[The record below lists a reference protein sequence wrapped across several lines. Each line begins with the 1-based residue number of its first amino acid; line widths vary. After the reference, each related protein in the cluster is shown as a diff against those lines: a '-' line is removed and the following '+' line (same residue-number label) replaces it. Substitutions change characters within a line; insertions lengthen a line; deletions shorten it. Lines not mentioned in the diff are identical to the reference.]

1 MAISTSSSSAE
12 TAGGVWKEIGTAG
25 RVSPEGSS
33 PVSPDE
39 PPAPVGCGEGMSPA
53 VEEEDELKEEELRR
67 VFIFDKLLL

>member
-12 TAGGVWKEIGTAG
+12 TAGGVREEIGTTG

-53 VEEEDELKEEELRR
+53 VEEEDEFKEDKLRR
-67 VFIFDKLLL
+67 VFIL